1 MTSTRSRF
9 SARLIAAA
17 AIVAATVLST
27 ATSVLAHTEFDLDEV
42 APGSIVSLNL
52 FVENESSTAGT
63 TIIELRFPE
72 PLVIVEV
79 PAVDGWTVAPVDGS
93 VGGEAIG
100 VLWSRDTAGPGEDPN
115 LPLTIG
121 PLPAS
126 EGRLQFKVVQTY
138 SDGSV
143 DRWIEDWPAGS
154 PEPQQPGPILDLVEG
169 APGTVPSTTIAP
181 TTTAPPQTTATT
193 TELATTTLETAAAS
207 TTAAEATAP
216 ASTPDAPATTAVES
230 SGEDSSSAGLVIAV
244 LVLII
249 VAGIAA
255 AVVVTRRR
263 KR

>member
-1 MTSTRSRF
+1 M
-9 SARLIAAA
+9 
-17 AIVAATVLST
+17 LST

-72 PLVIVEV
+72 PLVIVEL

-93 VGGEAIG
+93 IGAEAIG
-100 VLWSRDTAGPGEDPN
+100 VLWSRDNAGPGEDPN

-138 SDGSV
+138 SDGSI

-154 PEPQQPGPILDLVEG
+154 PEPQQPGPILDLVAG
-169 APGTVPSTTIAP
+169 APGTVPATTSAP
-181 TTTAPPQTTATT
+181 TTTAPPQTTASPATT

-207 TTAAEATAP
+207 TTPAEATAP
-216 ASTPDAPATTAVES
+216 ASTPDAPATTAAEGS
-230 SGEDSSSAGLVIAV
+230 SDDSSSAGLVIAV

-249 VAGIAA
+249 VAGVAA